1 MKGTYSTGTYSL
13 KERVMNRMLMA
24 SLAVMTAVALLVG
37 LALVPGG
44 TSDVSAANAPEGCE
58 KIQGTIFCGPVVENV
73 GNAPEHSNSQETETT
88 STKKGSVN
96 SSHEEVEECEGPP
109 GQCN

>member
-1 MKGTYSTGTYSL
+1 MRRILLGFGGL
-13 KERVMNRMLMA
+13 V
-24 SLAVMTAVALLVG
+24 TAVALMLG
-37 LALVPGG
+37 MAFAAD
-44 TSDVSAANAPEGCE
+44 TSSVSAANAPEGCE

-88 STKKGSVN
+88 SSKKGSIN

-109 GQCN
+109 GQCR